1 MSNQK
6 IPADKKQFLKLK
18 FQGQA
23 EMSFKNCQAI
33 KETLSKSILSQP
45 KSLKNKK

>member
-1 MSNQK
+1 MPVN
-6 IPADKKQFLKLK
+6 KKQFSKLK

-23 EMSFKNCQAI
+23 EMSFKKCQAI

>member
-1 MSNQK
+1 MSCEKCLQK
-6 IPADKKQFLKLK
+6 TVSKDK
-18 FQGQA
+18 FQSQA